1 MVRTA
6 FLAQSA
12 IGGFLI
18 AAPIGDTTVLLL
30 FSLSLEILL
39 LLMLLRERR
48 SRLSAGAW
56 SARGQIVRPFPLL
69 ARTVPQLRTRR
80 VVVSH
85 SFVKTA
91 VASPGWRTGSRK
103 ATS

>member
-6 FLAQSA
+6 YLAQSA
-12 IGGFLI
+12 IAGFLI
-18 AAPIGDTTVLLL
+18 AAPIGDTTVLLM
-30 FSLSLEILL
+30 FSLSLETLL
-39 LLMLLRERR
+39 TLMLLRERR
-48 SRLSAGAW
+48 SHSRSDI
-56 SARGQIVRPFPLL
+56 ARAHPKIVRPFPLL

-85 SFVKTA
+85 SFVTSA
-91 VASPGWRTGSRK
+91 APSPGWRTASRK

>member
-6 FLAQSA
+6 YLAQSA
-12 IGGFLI
+12 IAGFLI
-18 AAPIGDTTVLLL
+18 AAPIGDTTVLLM

-39 LLMLLRERR
+39 TLMLLRERR

-69 ARTVPQLRTRR
+69 ARRVPQLRTRR

-85 SFVKTA
+85 SFVTSKGP
-91 VASPGWRTGSRK
+91 SPGWRTASRK

>member
-1 MVRTA
+1 MRTA
-6 FLAQSA
+6 YLAQSA
-12 IGGFLI
+12 IAGFLI
-18 AAPIGDTTVLLL
+18 AAPIGDTTVLLM
-30 FSLSLEILL
+30 FSLSLEMLL
-39 LLMLLRERR
+39 TLMLLRERR
-48 SRLSAGAW
+48 SRLSAAPW

-85 SFVKTA
+85 RFVKSATP
-91 VASPGWRTGSRK
+91 SPDWRTASRK